1 MSITSITAA
10 AMLGSI
16 NISVWEAR
24 KQDKKTAEEVA
35 VSKGARS
42 KRAATVHKH
51 LFSECPALEAIK
63 SLRGEVRQWFNTVT
77 LPWDDNGRRLIT
89 VAQYLDI
96 TSQAAKYEQ
105 RFNAL
110 VRAFIGTYSTEI
122 SKQAFEMGALFD
134 RSEYPH
140 EDEVAAKFRFS
151 YVIEPLPM
159 SGDFRVDIGNE
170 AKNQLA
176 EQYERQIAERV
187 SGAVADAWERVKTQ
201 VEWVRERM
209 DAVLAYDPDQVEEIK
224 TTDDAG
230 TVVSVEIKKKRR
242 PKLYDSML
250 EQGLALTDLLKD
262 LNVTNDPRLE
272 EARRDLETAL
282 SRIDIDSLR
291 ESPELQRSTKTAMQ
305 DILDKFAL

>member
-1 MSITSITAA
+1 
-10 AMLGSI
+10 
-16 NISVWEAR
+16 
-24 KQDKKTAEEVA
+24 
-35 VSKGARS
+35 
-42 KRAATVHKH
+42 
-51 LFSECPALEAIK
+51 
-63 SLRGEVRQWFNTVT
+63 
-77 LPWDDNGRRLIT
+77 
-89 VAQYLDI
+89 
-96 TSQAAKYEQ
+96 
-105 RFNAL
+105 
-110 VRAFIGTYSTEI
+110 
-122 SKQAFEMGALFD
+122 
-134 RSEYPH
+134 
-140 EDEVAAKFRFS
+140 
-151 YVIEPLPM
+151 
-159 SGDFRVDIGNE
+159 
-170 AKNQLA
+170 
-176 EQYERQIAERV
+176 V

-230 TVVSVEIKKKRR
+230 AVVSVEIKKKRR

-272 EARRDLETAL
+272 EARRDLEAAL